1 MNNQTLQP
9 RYDGLSE
16 EIRSFWRQLPDKTL
30 FFVLLGAWMAL
41 FHFLGNSS
49 FGYIPSHSLFQ
60 WMFVSY
66 NNEGL
71 TADDGHGNFIPLVVL
86 IILWLRRDELFSHQF
101 KTWWPGLLLVVLGLI
116 GHMVGF
122 IVQQQRISI
131 VGLFTG
137 IYGLTG
143 LVWGPRWLKASFFP
157 FFLFAF
163 MVPLGSLTD
172 KVTFPLRLMVTWLV
186 EHLFNDILGIGV
198 IRRGTQLFNGLGTYQ
213 YEVAAACGG
222 MRSLISIFLIATSYA
237 FLVFRL
243 PANRLLMVFAS
254 LPLAVIGNTVRLST
268 VVAAGEWKGQVA
280 GNFVHDNG
288 IISMLPYIPAI
299 FGVMLIG
306 QYLEKREK
314 AARKTATPA
323 TSGDQTV

>member
-30 FFVLLGAWMAL
+30 FFVLLGAWMLL
-41 FHFLGNSS
+41 FHVLGNSS

-71 TADDGHGNFIPLVVL
+71 TADDGHGNFIPLVVI

-101 KTWWPGLLLVVLGLI
+101 KTWWPGLLLVALGLLTHI
-116 GHMVGF
+116 VGF

-163 MVPLGSLTD
+163 MVPLGSLTE
-172 KVTFPLRLMVTWLV
+172 KITFPLRLMVTWLV

-198 IRRGTQLFNGLGTYQ
+198 IRRGTMLLNGMGDYQ
-213 YEVAAACGG
+213 YDVAPACGG
-222 MRSLISIFLIATSYA
+222 MRSLISIFLISTSYA
-237 FLVFRL
+237 FLVFRSPL
-243 PANRLLMVFAS
+243 NRLLMVFAS

-268 VVAAGEWKGQVA
+268 VVAAGEWRGQAA

-314 AARKTATPA
+314 PRTTTPPPSA
-323 TSGDQTV
+323 GGQTV

>member
-1 MNNQTLQP
+1 MKDQTLKP
-9 RYDGLSE
+9 RYEGLSE

-49 FGYIPSHSLFQ
+49 FGYSPTRSLFQ
-60 WMFVSY
+60 WMSIAY
-66 NNEGL
+66 NKDSL
-71 TADDGHGNFIPLVVL
+71 VADDGHGNFIPLVVL
-86 IILWLRRDELFSHQF
+86 IILWLRRDDLFSHQF
-101 KTWWPGLLLVVLGLI
+101 KTWWPGLLLVALGLLA
-116 GHMVGF
+116 HVAGF

-172 KVTFPLRLMVTWLV
+172 KVTFPLRLMVSWIV

-198 IRRGTQLFNGLGTYQ
+198 VRQGTALKDAMGNYQ
-213 YEVAAACGG
+213 YDVAAACSG
-222 MRSLISIFLIATSYA
+222 MRSLISIFLISTSYA

-243 PANRLLMVFAS
+243 SINRLIMVFAA
-254 LPLAVIGNTVRLST
+254 LPLAVIGNVVRLST
-268 VVAAGEWKGQVA
+268 IVAAGEIGKQKA
-280 GNFVHDNG
+280 GDFVHENG

-299 FGVMLIG
+299 FGVMMIG

-314 AARKTATPA
+314 SASKATAPTA
-323 TSGDQTV
+323 SGGQPV

>member
-9 RYDGLSE
+9 QYEGLSD

-49 FGYIPSHSLFQ
+49 FGYTPTRSLFQ
-60 WMFVSY
+60 WMSIAY
-66 NNEGL
+66 NKESL
-71 TADDGHGNFIPLVVL
+71 VADDGHGNFIPLVVI

-101 KTWWPGLLLVVLGLI
+101 KTWWPGLLLVALGLLA
-116 GHMVGF
+116 HVVGF

-131 VGLFTG
+131 VGLFAG

-163 MVPLGSLTD
+163 MVPLGSLTE
-172 KVTFPLRLMVTWLV
+172 KITFPLRMLVTWIV
-186 EHLFNDILGIGV
+186 EHLFGTLLGIGV
-198 IRRGTQLFNGLGTYQ
+198 IRNGTMLLNGLGTYQ
-213 YEVAAACGG
+213 YDVAPACGG
-222 MRSLISIFLIATSYA
+222 MRSLISIFLISVSYA
-237 FLVFRL
+237 FLVFKSPL
-243 PANRLLMVFAS
+243 NRLVMVCAS
-254 LPLAVIGNTVRLST
+254 LPLAVIGNVVRLST
-268 VVAAGEWKGQVA
+268 IVAAGEMSGQAA

-314 AARKTATPA
+314 PQPTTAPSP
-323 TSGDQTV
+323 SGGQPV

>member
-30 FFVLLGAWMAL
+30 FFVLLGAWMLL
-41 FHFLGNSS
+41 FHVLGNSS

-71 TADDGHGNFIPLVVL
+71 TADDGHGNFIPLVVI

-101 KTWWPGLLLVVLGLI
+101 KTWWPGLLLVALGLLTHI
-116 GHMVGF
+116 VGF

-163 MVPLGSLTD
+163 MVPLGSLTE
-172 KVTFPLRLMVTWLV
+172 KITFPLRLLVTWIV
-186 EHLFNDILGIGV
+186 EHLFGTILGVGV
-198 IRRGTQLFNGLGTYQ
+198 IRNGTMLYNGLGTYQ
-213 YEVAAACGG
+213 YDVAPACGG
-222 MRSLISIFLIATSYA
+222 MRSLISIFLISVSYA
-237 FLVFRL
+237 FLVFKSPL
-243 PANRLLMVFAS
+243 NRLAMVCAS
-254 LPLAVIGNTVRLST
+254 LPLAVIGNVVRLST
-268 VVAAGEWKGQVA
+268 IVAAGEIVGQQA
-280 GNFVHDNG
+280 GNFVHDNA

-299 FGVMLIG
+299 SGVMWIG

-314 AARKTATPA
+314 LAVTPA
-323 TSGDQTV
+323 NQTTQAKPA

>member
-9 RYDGLSE
+9 SYEGLSE
-16 EIRSFWRQLPDKTL
+16 EIRSFWGRLPDKTL

-41 FHFLGNSS
+41 FHYIGNSN
-49 FGYIPSHSLFQ
+49 FGYTPTPSLFL
-60 WMFVSY
+60 WMSVAY
-66 NNEGL
+66 NQES
-71 TADDGHGNFIPLVVL
+71 AISDDGHGNFIPLVVI
-86 IILWLRRDELFSHQF
+86 IILWLRREELFSHQF
-101 KTWWPGLLLVVLGLI
+101 KNWWPGLLLVALGLAA
-116 GHMVGF
+116 HVVGF

-131 VGLFTG
+131 IGLFTG

-163 MVPLGSLTD
+163 MVPLGSLTE
-172 KVTFPLRLMVTWLV
+172 KITFPLRLLVSWIV
-186 EHLFNDILGIGV
+186 EHMFNDILGVGV
-198 IRRGTQLFNGLGTYQ
+198 IRQGTMLFNGLGTYQ

-237 FLVFRL
+237 FLVFRS
-243 PANRLLMVFAS
+243 PMNRLIMVCAS

-268 VVAAGEWKGQVA
+268 IVAAGEIGKQEA

-314 AARKTATPA
+314 AANNAALPA
-323 TSGDQTV
+323 AGGTTV

>member
-49 FGYIPSHSLFQ
+49 FGYTPTRSLFQ
-60 WMFVSY
+60 WMSIAY
-66 NNEGL
+66 NKESL
-71 TADDGHGNFIPLVVL
+71 VADDGHGNFIPLVVV
-86 IILWLRRDELFSHQF
+86 IILWLRRDELFSNQF
-101 KTWWPGLLLVVLGLI
+101 KTWWPGLLLVALGLLA
-116 GHMVGF
+116 HVVGF

-163 MVPLGSLTD
+163 MVPLGSLTERI
-172 KVTFPLRLMVTWLV
+172 TFPLRLLVTWIV
-186 EHLFNDILGIGV
+186 EHLFGTLLGIGV
-198 IRRGTQLFNGLGTYQ
+198 IRNGTMLLNGLGTYQ
-213 YEVAAACGG
+213 YDVAPACGG
-222 MRSLISIFLIATSYA
+222 MRSLISIFLISVSYA
-237 FLVFRL
+237 FLVFKSPL
-243 PANRLLMVFAS
+243 NRLLMVCAS
-254 LPLAVIGNTVRLST
+254 LPLAVIGNVVRLST
-268 VVAAGEWKGQVA
+268 IVAAGEISGQKA

-314 AARKTATPA
+314 PQPTTAPTH
-323 TSGDQTV
+323 SGGQPV